1 MEKTIRIP
9 RSLSVRAAGILKG
22 FLNKVPTDRLGCHK
36 ESGFM
41 EIMTHP
47 FFKTIEW
54 EAVSYSSFVLNIG
67 NQILIY
73 TLRIRYDIVYAIG
86 INVDKMRFHDLSFKR
101 YITRSSSN

>member
-1 MEKTIRIP
+1 M
-9 RSLSVRAAGILKG
+9 RAAGILKG

-54 EAVSYSSFVLNIG
+54 EAVSYSSFVFNIG
-67 NQILIY
+67 NQIRI
-73 TLRIRYDIVYAIG
+73 LRIIYDIIYAIG
-86 INVDKMRFHDLSFKR
+86 INIDKMRFHD
-101 YITRSSSN
+101 

>member
-1 MEKTIRIP
+1 M
-9 RSLSVRAAGILKG
+9 RAAGILKG

-67 NQILIY
+67 NQILNY
-73 TLRIRYDIVYAIG
+73 TLKSYEIRIRYDMIYSIG
-86 INVDKMRFHDLSFKR
+86 INVDKIRFHDLSF
-101 YITRSSSN
+101 

>member
-54 EAVSYSSFVLNIG
+54 EAVSCFTLFFQLVYKTLKSIILRDG
-67 NQILIY
+67 NNTVAYLHE
-73 TLRIRYDIVYAIG
+73 
-86 INVDKMRFHDLSFKR
+86 MRFYL
-101 YITRSSSN
+101 

>member
-1 MEKTIRIP
+1 MILCFLSDHKIFFFSVILEKTIRIP

-22 FLNKVPTDRLGCHK
+22 FLNKVPTDRLGCNR

-54 EAVSYSSFVLNIG
+54 EAVSFIIYIFQYRKANNLNKI
-67 NQILIY
+67 
-73 TLRIRYDIVYAIG
+73 
-86 INVDKMRFHDLSFKR
+86 
-101 YITRSSSN
+101 ITCR

>member
-1 MEKTIRIP
+1 M
-9 RSLSVRAAGILKG
+9 RAAGILKG

-67 NQILIY
+67 NQILNY
-73 TLRIRYDIVYAIG
+73 TLKSYEIELRIRYDMIYAIG
-86 INVDKMRFHDLSFKR
+86 INVDKIRFHDLSF
-101 YITRSSSN
+101 